1 MCGIVGCT
9 SNNGPASA
17 MLVEALKRLEY
28 RGYDSAGI
36 AVMGSAAGDAIRTVR
51 QVGKIK
57 NLESALEG
65 VELRGQTGIGH
76 TRWATHG
83 RPTKENAHPHRD
95 VSGQV
100 VVVHNGI
107 IENYL
112 ELRQRLT
119 DEGGA
124 AFASETDSEVIA
136 HLVAH
141 HFDGDLVAAVRAT
154 VRELEGAY
162 AIAVVHG
169 EAPGLLVAARQDSP
183 LVVGLGK
190 GANYIASDVP
200 ALLPW
205 TRDVIYL
212 EDGEIVAVRSA
223 SVDVYDV
230 EGNPQQRPP
239 VEINW
244 SPAQAEKGGYPH
256 YMLKEIHEQ
265 PVTVSDALLGRLMGD
280 DSRVVLEGLGLSDD
294 VLKGISKVQVVA
306 CGTSWHAAHVAK
318 FYLEEFAHIA
328 VSVDYASEFVYREPV
343 IDAETLCIAISQ
355 SGETADTRA
364 AMRRAKDA
372 FGAHTLAICN
382 VAGSSMARDA
392 DGVILTHAGPE
403 IGVASTKAFTGQL
416 VSLLLLAVRIG
427 QVRGTVEADEV
438 QALCAGLRRLPH
450 TMEQVLRTSDA
461 VKRVAELYYE
471 AQDFL
476 YIGRGVNYPIALEGA
491 LKLKEISYIHAEGYP
506 AGEMKHGPIALI
518 DDGMP
523 ILAIATEGR
532 TYATIAG
539 NVEEARARGGRIIAL
554 VTPGDNRVAAAADHV
569 IVVPRVHE
577 ALTPIVNIVP
587 LQLLAYFTAVLRGAD
602 VDQPRNLAK
611 TVTVQ

>member
-1 MCGIVGCT
+1 
-9 SNNGPASA
+9 

-36 AVMGSAAGDAIRTVR
+36 AVLGSEAGAPIRTVR

-57 NLESALEG
+57 NLELALEG

-83 RPTKENAHPHRD
+83 RPSKENAHPHRD

-112 ELRQRLT
+112 ELRQRLIGDAGT
-119 DEGGA
+119 T
-124 AFASETDSEVIA
+124 FASETDSEVIA
-136 HLVAH
+136 HLIAH
-141 HFDGDLVAAVRAT
+141 HFDGCLVAAVRAA
-154 VRELEGAY
+154 VQELEGAY
-162 AIAVVHG
+162 AIAVVHRDV
-169 EAPGLLVAARQDSP
+169 PGLVVAARQDSP
-183 LVVGLGK
+183 LAVGIGK
-190 GANYIASDVP
+190 EANYVASDVP

-205 TRDVIYL
+205 TREVVYL
-212 EDGEIVAVRSA
+212 EDGEIVAVRPDGL
-223 SVDVYDV
+223 DVYDIA
-230 EGNPQQRPP
+230 GNVREWAPAK
-239 VEINW
+239 ITW
-244 SPAQAEKGGYPH
+244 SSEQAEKGGYPH

-265 PVTVSDALLGRLMGD
+265 PVTVSDVLLGRLTDD
-280 DSRVVLEGLGLSDD
+280 DSRVVLEGIGLDAET
-294 VLKGISKVQVVA
+294 LTGIEKVQIVA
-306 CGTSWHAAHVAK
+306 CGTSWHAAHVGK

-343 IDAETLCIAISQ
+343 IDANTLCIAISQ

-392 DGVILTHAGPE
+392 DGVVLTHAGPE

-416 VSLLLLAVRIG
+416 VSLLLLAVRLG
-427 QVRGTVEADEV
+427 QARGAVGADEV

-450 TMEQVLRTSDA
+450 AMEQVLRTSDA
-461 VKRVAELYYE
+461 VKRVAEFYYK

-523 ILAIATEGR
+523 ILAVATQGR

-539 NVEEARARGGRIIAL
+539 NVEEARARGGRIIAI
-554 VTPGDNRVAAAADHV
+554 VTPGDNRVADAADHV
-569 IVVPRVHE
+569 IVVPSVHE

-587 LQLLAYFTAVLRGAD
+587 LQLLAYFTAVLRGTD

>member
-1 MCGIVGCT
+1 
-9 SNNGPASA
+9 
-17 MLVEALKRLEY
+17 
-28 RGYDSAGI
+28 
-36 AVMGSAAGDAIRTVR
+36 
-51 QVGKIK
+51 
-57 NLESALEG
+57 
-65 VELRGQTGIGH
+65 
-76 TRWATHG
+76 
-83 RPTKENAHPHRD
+83 
-95 VSGQV
+95 
-100 VVVHNGI
+100 
-107 IENYL
+107 
-112 ELRQRLT
+112 
-119 DEGGA
+119 
-124 AFASETDSEVIA
+124 
-136 HLVAH
+136 
-141 HFDGDLVAAVRAT
+141 
-154 VRELEGAY
+154 
-162 AIAVVHG
+162 
-169 EAPGLLVAARQDSP
+169 
-183 LVVGLGK
+183 
-190 GANYIASDVP
+190 
-200 ALLPW
+200 
-205 TRDVIYL
+205 
-212 EDGEIVAVRSA
+212 
-223 SVDVYDV
+223 
-230 EGNPQQRPP
+230 
-239 VEINW
+239 
-244 SPAQAEKGGYPH
+244 
-256 YMLKEIHEQ
+256 
-265 PVTVSDALLGRLMGD
+265 
-280 DSRVVLEGLGLSDD
+280 
-294 VLKGISKVQVVA
+294 
-306 CGTSWHAAHVAK
+306 
-318 FYLEEFAHIA
+318 
-328 VSVDYASEFVYREPV
+328 
-343 IDAETLCIAISQ
+343 
-355 SGETADTRA
+355 
-364 AMRRAKDA
+364 MRRAKDA

-427 QVRGTVEADEV
+427 QVRGTVEADQV

-450 TMEQVLRTSDA
+450 AMEQVLRTSDA

>member
-1 MCGIVGCT
+1 
-9 SNNGPASA
+9 

-36 AVMGSAAGDAIRTVR
+36 AVLDPAVGSPVRTVR

-65 VELRGQTGIGH
+65 VEMRGQTGIGH

-83 RPTKENAHPHRD
+83 RPSEENAHPHRD
-95 VSGQV
+95 GDGAV

-112 ELRQRLT
+112 DIRKRMI
-119 DEGGA
+119 DGGVS
-124 AFASETDSEVIA
+124 FSSETDSEVIA
-136 HLVAH
+136 HLVAS
-141 HFDGDLVAAVRAT
+141 HFEGDLVEAVSSA
-154 VRELEGAY
+154 VGELEGAY
-162 AIAVVHG
+162 AVAVMHRDVPELIVG
-169 EAPGLLVAARQDSP
+169 ARQDSP
-183 LVVGLGK
+183 LVVGVGDESHYL
-190 GANYIASDVP
+190 ASDVP

-205 TRDVIYL
+205 TRRVLYL
-212 EDGEIVAVRSA
+212 EDGEIAAIRPG
-223 SVDVYDV
+223 SVELSGSDGAAI
-230 EGNPQQRPP
+230 ERAA
-239 VEINW
+239 VEITW
-244 SPAQAEKGGYPH
+244 SAEQAEMGGYPH
-256 YMLKEIHEQ
+256 FMLKEIHEQ
-265 PVTVSDALLGRLMGD
+265 PTTVSDALLGRLAED
-280 DSRVVLEGLGLSDD
+280 DSKVVLEGLGLADEA
-294 VLKGISKVQVVA
+294 LKSISRISLLA

-318 FYLEEFAHIA
+318 FYIEQFARIP
-328 VSVDYASEFVYREPV
+328 VSVDYASEFIYRDPV
-343 IDAETLCIAISQ
+343 LDGSAVGIAISQ

-364 AMRRAKDA
+364 AMRRAKNS
-372 FGAHTLAICN
+372 FGAHTIAICN
-382 VAGSSMARDA
+382 VAGSSMAREA

-427 QVRGTVEADEV
+427 QARGTIDPETTRT
-438 QALCAGLRRLPH
+438 LCSELRRLPQE
-450 TMEQVLRTSDA
+450 MEKVLRTSDA
-461 VKRVAELYYE
+461 VKAVAERYSE
-471 AQDFL
+471 ARDFL

-523 ILAIATEGR
+523 ILAVATQGR

-554 VTPGDNRVAAAADHV
+554 VTPGDDRVAEAADHV

-587 LQLLAYFTAVLRGAD
+587 LQLLAYFIAVARGTD